1 MRKIS
6 NKQRA
11 SKFAEVVDQLA
22 KGGEL
27 FPAQEEEAPDCESIS
42 FRWQE
47 VKWRKDYYKGER
59 RNIPCIVVDIT
70 PDLTVTIY
78 GSHLNKTSD
87 YRLTHLMHKSR
98 PVDLALVDFHPEL
111 EAPPWAGFLDLTWG
125 CWSLIEGGGVTLR
138 GSASKGVFQGVMDD
152 NDLIPLISLVN
163 MIKKGNWESHKWRSF
178 IVERI
183 NKILLPAIRDNNF
196 KKIDLLKKVMCFCEM
211 PRETPKCLIY
221 NEALLEAARRHKR
234 VPKPL
239 EIMAVLMELEC
250 NFEEPLFYR
259 DLKDIGLN
267 WMVRRY
273 SR

>member
-6 NKQRA
+6 SKQRA
-11 SKFAEVVDQLA
+11 SKFAEVVDKLA
-22 KGGEL
+22 KGVEL
-27 FPAQEEEAPDCESIS
+27 FPAHEEEAPDCESIC

-70 PDLTVTIY
+70 PDLTVKIY
-78 GSHLNKTSD
+78 GSHLENTSD
-87 YRLTHLMHKSR
+87 YGLTHLMHKSR
-98 PVDLALVDFHPEL
+98 AVDLALVDFHPEL
-111 EAPPWAGFLDLTWG
+111 EAPPWLGFLDLTWG
-125 CWSLIEGGGVTLR
+125 CWSLIEGRGVNLR

-163 MIKKGNWESHKWRSF
+163 MIKRGNWEKHKWRSMMF
-178 IVERI
+178 ERL

-196 KKIDLLKKVMCFCEM
+196 KKIDLLKKVMGFCEM

-239 EIMAVLMELEC
+239 EIMSVLMELEC

-259 DLKDIGLN
+259 DMKDIGLN
-267 WMVRRY
+267 WIIRRY